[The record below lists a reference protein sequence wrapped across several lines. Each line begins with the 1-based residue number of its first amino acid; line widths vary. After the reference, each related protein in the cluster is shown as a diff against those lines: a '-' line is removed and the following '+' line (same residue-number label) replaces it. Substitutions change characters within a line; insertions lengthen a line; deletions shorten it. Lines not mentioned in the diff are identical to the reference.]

1 MREKLLEKNFREGCK
16 KRGGWA
22 LKLTC
27 PGTDGVP
34 DRLACFPVNRF
45 YLAELK
51 TTGEQLQPIQ
61 VVVHHLFAKLGIR
74 VFVID
79 TQEKLDEFFKTI
91 DSDDL

>member
-51 TTGEQLQPIQ
+51 TTGEQLRPTQRI
-61 VVVHHLFAKLGIR
+61 VHSIFARLGTP

-79 TQEKLDEFFKTI
+79 TQEKLNDFFKTVEA
-91 DSDDL
+91 DDL

>member
-34 DRLACFPVNRF
+34 DRLVCFPVNRF
-45 YLAELK
+45 YLVELK
-51 TTGEQLQPIQ
+51 TTGKPLRPTQ
-61 VVVHHLFAKLGIR
+61 VVVRGLFAKLGIP
-74 VFVID
+74 VYVID
-79 TQEKLDEFFKTI
+79 TQQKLNDFFKTVE
-91 DSDDL
+91 LEMV